1 MEARRGYDKLFQ
13 EAGMEGSDPDMVY
26 TVSPREANLK
36 ILAHEFGHRGDIMQG
51 LFPPTGPREAIL
63 TTLSSVPPSKQYGET
78 FNLLFDAWRARTPEQ
93 WENAVGTWGYTQ
105 NRFFQETGGEQGRD
119 YSAGSSG
126 WTQEMVNRAS
136 ADLAQLLDL
145 NRENLLILEADAMD
159 QQHRRRLAT
168 FEERGLPYTPE
179 TPEKMAE
186 FRARNL
192 ENLSNQAD
200 SRAALRRPS
209 TRRAYGGGIHG

>member
-1 MEARRGYDKLFQ
+1 
-13 EAGMEGSDPDMVY
+13 
-26 TVSPREANLK
+26 
-36 ILAHEFGHRGDIMQG
+36 
-51 LFPPTGPREAIL
+51 
-63 TTLSSVPPSKQYGET
+63 
-78 FNLLFDAWRARTPEQ
+78 
-93 WENAVGTWGYTQ
+93 
-105 NRFFQETGGEQGRD
+105 
-119 YSAGSSG
+119 
-126 WTQEMVNRAS
+126 MVNRAS